1 MMQEKLEKKNSPS
14 NIIISGTAGDN
25 NKRAGSS
32 AVVSVLE
39 SSNENYDK
47 NSAKFIG
54 KNQSYSGI

>member
-14 NIIISGTAGDN
+14 SIVISGIGGD

-39 SSNENYDK
+39 SSNENDDK
-47 NSAKFIG
+47 NSVKFIG